1 MTTLNNLS
9 NPSKPAKRCRRV
21 GRGTSSGVG
30 KTCGRGVKGAGARSG
45 YKRRH
50 TYEGS
55 GVRLFQRL
63 PQRGFSRGRFQK
75 KLDGIN
81 LGDLD
86 RVFADG
92 ETVNRDSL
100 VQKGFI
106 DHNSHG
112 VKILGNG
119 RLSRKITAFEVD
131 AISASARAQ
140 IEAAGISLTVNEA
153 KTPKE

>member
-1 MTTLNNLS
+1 MTNLNSLS

-50 TYEGS
+50 TYEGG

-75 KLDGIN
+75 KLDSIN
-81 LGDLD
+81 LGDID
-86 RVFADG
+86 RIFVDG
-92 ETVNRDSL
+92 ESVNRESL
-100 VQKGFI
+100 VAKGFI

-112 VKILGNG
+112 VKVLGKG
-119 RLSRKITAFEVD
+119 KLSKKIAAFEVD

-140 IEAAGISLTVNEA
+140 VEAAGISLTVSEG